1 VPYYGYASLRMT
13 GGDKDNMDK
22 RLKIIIIFLLRI
34 KQCFSAPRE
43 SKIYIVILNFSTKN
57 DRRFD

>member
-1 VPYYGYASLRMT
+1 M
-13 GGDKDNMDK
+13 K